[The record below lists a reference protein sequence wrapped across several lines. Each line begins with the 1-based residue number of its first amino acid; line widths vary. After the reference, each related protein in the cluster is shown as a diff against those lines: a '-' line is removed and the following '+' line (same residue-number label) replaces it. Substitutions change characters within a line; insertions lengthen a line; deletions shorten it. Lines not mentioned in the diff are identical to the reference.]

1 MHWLC
6 GLVVRCVLSVV
17 GNSSR
22 IGWVMSRVIGVF
34 VSDIHIGACPVARS
48 VEPCFFEAMARSLEE
63 LRGLG
68 EKHKAPI
75 VITGDFFDRYSPSAE
90 IINFALANLPK
101 CYGIYGNHDL
111 PNHNAQEIH
120 RSAYW
125 TLVQAGLVKNLTEPL
140 SLPGM
145 TLHPFPWGKLVVPC
159 DESWIDHLALQVA
172 VVHKY
177 VWEEGFGYPGA
188 DVEAQA
194 SKQWE
199 SLAGYDVAFFGDNH
213 KSFATHWGKR
223 QIVNCGTFFR
233 RKSDEKAYKPTVAL
247 LHADGAVELHYLD
260 VSQDLFRE
268 EAPALE
274 EMAGA
279 VVGSADFLA
288 AVQDLELDSLDF
300 AAAVNRHLDLSGAS
314 QSVRAAVL
322 SSMGG

>member
-1 MHWLC
+1 
-6 GLVVRCVLSVV
+6 
-17 GNSSR
+17 
-22 IGWVMSRVIGVF
+22 MSEVIGIF
-34 VSDIHIGACPVARS
+34 ASDIHIGACPVARS

-68 EKHKAPI
+68 ELHDAPI

-125 TLVQAGLVKNLTEPL
+125 TLVQAGLVKNLTKTIA
-140 SLPGM
+140 LPGFM
-145 TLHPFPWGKLVVPC
+145 LHPFPWGESVVPC
-159 DESWIDHLALQVA
+159 DESWIDHLAFQVA

-177 VWEEGFGYPGA
+177 VWEEGFGFLGA

-213 KSFATHWGKR
+213 KAFTVQRGKQ

-233 RKSDEKAYKPTVAL
+233 RKSDEIAYKPQVAL
-247 LHADGAVELHYLD
+247 LHSDGSVEIHYLD
-260 VSQDLFRE
+260 VSKDLFRE
-268 EAPALE
+268 EAPALQE
-274 EMAGA
+274 I
-279 VVGSADFLA
+279 VGTIVNSEGFLA

-300 AAAVNRHLDLSGAS
+300 VAAVNRHLDLSGVS
-314 QSVRAAVL
+314 QSVRSAVL
-322 SSMGG
+322 SSMGS

>member
-1 MHWLC
+1 
-6 GLVVRCVLSVV
+6 
-17 GNSSR
+17 
-22 IGWVMSRVIGVF
+22 MSEVIGIF
-34 VSDIHIGACPVARS
+34 ASDIHIGACPVARS

-68 EKHKAPI
+68 ELHDAPI

-125 TLVQAGLVKNLTEPL
+125 TLVQAGLVKNLTKSVSL
-140 SLPGM
+140 SGM
-145 TLHPFPWGKLVVPC
+145 TLHPFPWGKPVVPC
-159 DESWIDHLALQVA
+159 DESWIDHLAFQVA

-177 VWEEGFGYPGA
+177 VWEEGFGFPGA

-213 KSFATHWGKR
+213 KAFTVQRGKQ

-233 RKSDEKAYKPTVAL
+233 RKSDEIAYKPQVAL
-247 LHADGAVELHYLD
+247 LHSDGSVEIHYLD
-260 VSQDLFRE
+260 VSKDLFRE
-268 EAPALE
+268 EAPALQE
-274 EMAGA
+274 I
-279 VVGSADFLA
+279 VGTIVNSEGFLA

-300 AAAVNRHLDLSGAS
+300 VAAVNRHLDLSGVS
-314 QSVRAAVL
+314 QSVRSAVL
-322 SSMGG
+322 SSMGS